1 MKANIL
7 PRGSMPTLTIQ
18 GQNIKTFNNSSIEN
32 VNYSNLLG
40 KTLNNTIYSRAPNIK
55 NAYSTSTINIGRSPN
70 INKQNTITHI
80 RQSNTTNK
88 KNFDRFIDSN
98 KISFENIRQYKINT
112 YDFLNDDDFS
122 SEENDD
128 QKAFVDYVPS
138 NDMIGI
144 LENQDI
150 QDERLLELMQQKKNL
165 KEIRRTP

>member
-1 MKANIL
+1 MQNADNMKSQIVIESKEKNI
-7 PRGSMPTLTIQ
+7 
-18 GQNIKTFNNSSIEN
+18 FNNITVEESSDNKVYKIVQFHILKDKMKL
-32 VNYSNLLG
+32 VN
-40 KTLNNTIYSRAPNIK
+40 KIF
-55 NAYSTSTINIGRSPN
+55 
-70 INKQNTITHI
+70 
-80 RQSNTTNK
+80 K

-165 KEIRRTP
+165 KEITKKREDGIPIKTTSIYN